1 MRENP
6 YAGKDPKELLYAGDN
21 FERYSGQVKHVRI
34 FIVIIQYNT
43 IR

>member
-21 FERYSGQVKHVRI
+21 FERYSGQVKHV
-34 FIVIIQYNT
+34 IIKK
-43 IR
+43 IKIKI